1 MQVDYNEF
9 LAATLNAANLAKEEN
24 LLRAFEHFDA
34 DNSGYITKN
43 ELIEALTGYGEV
55 DNLEAILED
64 VDKDQDGNI
73 DYEEFREMML
83 RNIGD
88 F

>member
-1 MQVDYNEF
+1 MDYNEF

-34 DNSGYITKN
+34 DHSGYITHS
-43 ELIEALTGYGEV
+43 ELIEALKGYGEV
-55 DNLEAILED
+55 DNLEVILED